1 MLRKSLIACALLAVA
16 GVPASAQS
24 VDEIIA
30 KSFVAQGGLDK
41 IKAVSSVRMTGRMVV
56 LPGMEA
62 PIVLELKRPKSMR
75 IDISIQGMTIVQAYD
90 GTDAWLL
97 NPMSGR
103 NTAEALPAE
112 MAKLAEEQAD
122 MDGPLVD
129 YKAKGHTVELLGK
142 ETAEGTECYALKVTE
157 KDGDVSLFYLD
168 TDTHL
173 TVKQVSRRTI
183 RGSEVESDTVV
194 GDWKQVDG
202 MLFPHSIDSGQTG
215 APQRQKMTIERIELN
230 VPLDDTRFKMPK

>member
-56 LPGMEA
+56 GPGMEA